1 MIKQLAV
8 YITSFI
14 LLSFIGYNVHA
25 MLLANTIDTL
35 PFSLNQAYVFHTVF
49 SLLLCIVFLL
59 LSKGSKYNDQ
69 LGFLYLVSVALKIVL
84 FCVVFNEPIFGEKAL
99 TKAESVN
106 LLIPMFLFL
115 ILEAIIIIKLLNN
128 LTPIKND
135 K

>member
-8 YITSFI
+8 YAISFI
-14 LLSFIGYNVHA
+14 LLTFIGYNVHA
-25 MLLANTIDTL
+25 KILANTLNSL
-35 PFSLNQAYVFHTVF
+35 PFSLYQAYVFHTVF
-49 SLLLCIVFLL
+49 SLLLCIGLLL
-59 LSKGSKYNDQ
+59 LSKKRKYTDQ
-69 LGFLYLVSVALKIVL
+69 LGFLYLVSVGLKIIL

-99 TKAESVN
+99 TKSESVN

-115 ILEAIIIIKLLNN
+115 ILEAIVIIKLLNK